1 MNEKAGGRGRGNDLY
16 PAKVREIPRTPG
28 DDAGYVEAVARL
40 VMDEADKA
48 ISWYLEK
55 KVPKKLG
62 AQALRLAAIVAATV
76 AGILLIISG
85 VSSKDGVPLVAP
97 AWASVALALAA
108 AFVAVDKFF
117 GFSTAWMRFLT
128 TEFQIRQALHAFEMS
143 WQIVRCGWKDGRPTD
158 EQVIAALEQCRAF
171 LVEVD
176 GLLKSELDAW
186 VQEFKAAL
194 KEIDESVKAR
204 TEAAK
209 AQAQGTKTGGA
220 NVTVENGDTC
230 ADGWTLVVDGGGAE
244 RRFRGKTAAL
254 GNLAPGVRKVDAAG
268 TIGGKEVRASQAFV
282 VTGGAIAD
290 VTLKLE

>member
-1 MNEKAGGRGRGNDLY
+1 MDDKRKERGRGNDLY

-230 ADGWTLVVDGGGAE
+230 ADGWTLVVDGGAE